1 MASPAFDKFKQSM
14 QIGYEQWHEGIG
26 YDMEALAALSP
37 EELRLAEELVVARQ
51 LADWR
56 DIEALDQIGSERAL
70 TELAKALHL
79 PNLDVSIEAA
89 RRLAQRGL
97 LNEVEIEQIIVQALD
112 RTSILNGMA
121 KLLRFAEEHPTAAVR
136 KKLLHSALHGNDD
149 LRVHAA
155 ALVHFL
161 YGASA
166 SSFDWAHR
174 PLYLKFA
181 AKTRRLRR
189 AAYRELCA
197 QIGVDPESV

>member
-1 MASPAFDKFKQSM
+1 MH
-14 QIGYEQWHEGIG
+14 IGYEQWHEGIG
-26 YDMEALAALSP
+26 YDMEALAALPP

-70 TELAKALHL
+70 TELAQALHL
-79 PNLDVSIEAA
+79 PNLEVSIEAA
-89 RRLAQRGL
+89 RRLTRRGL
-97 LNEVEIEQIIVQALD
+97 LSQVEIEQIVVKALD
-112 RTSILNGMA
+112 HTSILNGMA
-121 KLLRFAEEHPTAAVR
+121 KVLRFAEEHPTGAVR
-136 KKLLHSALHGNDD
+136 KKLLHSALHGHDD

-174 PLYLKFA
+174 PLYLKFG
-181 AKTRRLRR
+181 AKAGSLRR
-189 AAYRELCA
+189 AAYQALCA
-197 QIGVDPESV
+197 QIGVEPDSV

>member
-1 MASPAFDKFKQSM
+1 MASNALDKFKQSM
-14 QIGYEQWHEGIG
+14 HIGYEQWHEGIG

-70 TELAKALHL
+70 AELVRALDL

-89 RRLAQRGL
+89 RRLKVRGL
-97 LNEVEIEQIIVQALD
+97 LREVEIEQIVVKALD
-112 RTSILNGMA
+112 HTSILNGMT
-121 KLLRFAEEHPTAAVR
+121 KVLRFAEEHPTAAVR
-136 KKLLHSALHGNDD
+136 KKLLYCALHGNDD

-174 PLYLKFA
+174 PLYLKFG
-181 AKTRRLRR
+181 AKAGSVRR

-197 QIGVDPESV
+197 QIGVGPESV